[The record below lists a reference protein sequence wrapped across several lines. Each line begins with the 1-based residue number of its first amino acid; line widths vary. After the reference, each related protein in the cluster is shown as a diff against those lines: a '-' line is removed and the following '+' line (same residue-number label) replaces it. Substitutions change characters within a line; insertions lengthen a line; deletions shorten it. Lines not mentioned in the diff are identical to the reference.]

1 MKREVLH
8 SYMSRQHML
17 RSNYEI
23 YHYLDKTI
31 KNVALHHHDFY
42 ELYFLLSGEV
52 DYLVEGKIYK
62 LNPGDI
68 VLLNTRELHQAV
80 IRKGAEKYERI
91 VLWVDKAYL
100 ESMSTEHSNLAI
112 CYESPEKQTV
122 ISTDFDMRRE
132 VQSLLNKI
140 LAIEDFKGMGSDI
153 LSRAYLMEL
162 FVIINNILLRKDKRE
177 NINTIRSTLIDKVIE
192 YIEENLGGEVSIDN
206 LSDTFFISKY
216 HMSRE
221 FKKYTGITIHRYIIL
236 KRLIAAKELILQ
248 KEAIN
253 EVYMKCGFGDYS
265 NFFRAFKNEYGIT
278 PKQFYEIMKEASESA
293 YQHTDFNI

>member
-1 MKREVLH
+1 
-8 SYMSRQHML
+8 ML

-162 FVIINNILLRKDKRE
+162 FVMINNILLRKDKHE

-278 PKQFYEIMKEASESA
+278 PKQFYEIMKENAESA

>member
-1 MKREVLH
+1 
-8 SYMSRQHML
+8 ML